1 MDPKESAKHIDILGL
16 RGFSTNQRLELAI
29 PNGKVGSG
37 LTIVVG
43 QNNAGKSTI
52 TEAFA
57 AVAGPPRRFSEGK
70 RNKAGGNKVSI
81 TLTFSSGYQRS
92 LNSVQSGGSETRLT
106 HYPQNAERHI
116 MVLPSRRFF
125 NTSFSADPTSRV
137 AYASNLA
144 ATSERSQPVHYFT
157 QRLTNIQTH
166 NKTEFNS
173 VMSRLVNPPP
183 EFIIERADNGQDYL
197 KIWLPKNESH
207 SSEGLGEGLI
217 SLMLIADA
225 LYDAPVGS
233 LLVIDEPELSL
244 HPALLRKL
252 SRVLAEF
259 AKDKQI
265 VLSTH
270 SPYFADLSYIA
281 AGARLAR
288 VHIAESGSRI
298 SHHSD
303 SAGEGIQSLLANRNF
318 PHILGLDARE
328 IFFQE
333 DRVILVEGQE
343 DVIGYRD
350 IEVELNTEFEGSF
363 FGWGV
368 GGFGNF
374 PLFTQILSDLGFK
387 RVVGVVDGDHPEM
400 ADQLKNEFPMY
411 RFFVIP
417 APDIRTKPN
426 SPAKAGKEGLLD
438 SEGKL
443 QTQFRQQ
450 VEKMI
455 SDANSFLISSTS
467 YSTP

>member
-1 MDPKESAKHIDILGL
+1 
-16 RGFSTNQRLELAI
+16 
-29 PNGKVGSG
+29 
-37 LTIVVG
+37 
-43 QNNAGKSTI
+43 
-52 TEAFA
+52 
-57 AVAGPPRRFSEGK
+57 
-70 RNKAGGNKVSI
+70 
-81 TLTFSSGYQRS
+81 
-92 LNSVQSGGSETRLT
+92 
-106 HYPQNAERHI
+106 

-125 NTSFSADPTSRV
+125 NTSFSADPTSRA

-144 ATSERSQPVHYFT
+144 AISERSQPVHYFT

-217 SLMLIADA
+217 SLMFIADA

-244 HPALLRKL
+244 HPALLRRL
-252 SRVLAEF
+252 SRLLAEF
-259 AKDKQI
+259 AKDRQI

-288 VHIAESGSRI
+288 VHIAESGSCI
-298 SHHSD
+298 SHLSD
-303 SAGEGIQSLLANRNF
+303 SAGQGIQSLLANQNF

-328 IFFQE
+328 IFFQ
-333 DRVILVEGQE
+333 DDGVILVEGKD
-343 DVIGYRD
+343 DVVGYRD
-350 IEVELNTEFEGSF
+350 IEEQLNTEFNGSF

-387 RVVGVVDGDHPEM
+387 RVVGILDGDHPEM
-400 ADQLKNEFPMY
+400 ANRLTNEFPMY

-417 APDIRTKPN
+417 AADIKTKP
-426 SPAKAGKEGLLD
+426 SRPAKPGKEGLLD

-443 QTQFRQQ
+443 RSQFQQ
-450 VEKMI
+450 QIVEMI
-455 SDANSFLISSTS
+455 SKANSFVISSTS
-467 YSTP
+467 HSTP

>member
-1 MDPKESAKHIDILGL
+1 
-16 RGFSTNQRLELAI
+16 
-29 PNGKVGSG
+29 
-37 LTIVVG
+37 
-43 QNNAGKSTI
+43 
-52 TEAFA
+52 
-57 AVAGPPRRFSEGK
+57 
-70 RNKAGGNKVSI
+70 
-81 TLTFSSGYQRS
+81 
-92 LNSVQSGGSETRLT
+92 
-106 HYPQNAERHI
+106 
-116 MVLPSRRFF
+116 
-125 NTSFSADPTSRV
+125 
-137 AYASNLA
+137 
-144 ATSERSQPVHYFT
+144 
-157 QRLTNIQTH
+157 
-166 NKTEFNS
+166 
-173 VMSRLVNPPP
+173 MSRLVDPPP

-207 SSEGLGEGLI
+207 SSEGPGEGLI
-217 SLMLIADA
+217 SLMFIADA

-298 SHHSD
+298 SHLSD

-350 IEVELNTEFEGSF
+350 IEEQLNTEFEGSF

-374 PLFTQILSDLGFK
+374 PLFTRILSDLGFK
-387 RVVGVVDGDHPEM
+387 RVVGVVDGDHAEM

-411 RFFVIP
+411 RFFVVP

-426 SPAKAGKEGLLD
+426 SPAKTGKEGLLD
-438 SEGKL
+438 SKGEL
-443 QTQFRQQ
+443 QPQFRQQ
-450 VEKMI
+450 VAKMI
-455 SDANSFLISSTS
+455 SDANSFLTSTISQ
-467 YSTP
+467 STP